1 MSHSAGSLS
10 SRQRRNFAPCRI
22 RLPGDV
28 VEGDLDDELGAQA
41 LPDELLVGL
50 PAARLA
56 RAPLAGA
63 VGLEQLQQL
72 ALLLGA

>member
-1 MSHSAGSLS
+1 MAY
-10 SRQRRNFAPCRI
+10 AVA
-22 RLPGDV
+22 GDV
-28 VEGDLDDELGAQA
+28 VEGDLDDELGAQP

-56 RAPLAGA
+56 GAALAGP
-63 VGLEQLQQL
+63 VRLEQVDQL